1 MFDNNDKVITKVLNP
16 LGVTKSS
23 VIEFNIGD
31 LKDTGLYRFK
41 KIIEFTYGD
50 RSYTRYL
57 IYSNVENT
65 EFVLEVFPQNNGQF
79 ETYLYNLADTVPFSE
94 DFLEVAGQLYL
105 TNPDGDEYKRCI
117 MPEEEG
123 RIDGVSGKA
132 RVYDIET
139 DQIEKTVGITV
150 WDYAREADGI
160 TEFMNV
166 EMWKENGM
174 FRIFIGEQIEDIFY
188 KFYQTSKNS

>member
-41 KIIEFTYGD
+41 KIIEFTYGE
-50 RSYTRYL
+50 RSYARYL

-79 ETYLYNLADTVPFSE
+79 ETYLYHLADTVPFSE

-105 TNPDGDEYKRCI
+105 TTPDGDEYKRCI
-117 MPEEEG
+117 MPEEED

-132 RVYDIET
+132 KVYDIET
-139 DQIEKTVGITV
+139 DEIEKTVGITV
-150 WDYAREADGI
+150 WDYAREIDGI
-160 TEFMNV
+160 TEFLNL